1 MYCLYRSVSGS
12 KNQCSLGTA
21 HAGLMV
27 DGIMESMYH
36 VDISVSVVE
45 ATIQYNISVTTATKP
60 LHRPPMPRGY
70 AAADVLQCTG
80 ECDIHS
86 DPFRYNSF

>member
-1 MYCLYRSVSGS
+1 MYRLYRSVLGS

-36 VDISVSVVE
+36 VDIYISVVE
-45 ATIQYNISVTTATKP
+45 ATIQYDT
-60 LHRPPMPRGY
+60 
-70 AAADVLQCTG
+70 
-80 ECDIHS
+80 
-86 DPFRYNSF
+86 